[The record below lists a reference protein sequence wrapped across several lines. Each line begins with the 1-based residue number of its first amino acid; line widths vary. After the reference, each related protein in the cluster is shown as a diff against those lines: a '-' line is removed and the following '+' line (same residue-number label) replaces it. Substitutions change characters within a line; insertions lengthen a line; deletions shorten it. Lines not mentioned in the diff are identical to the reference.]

1 MRERERGRE
10 RKVLSYNG
18 REERFSGGNSRES
31 RGMSFGQG
39 RGTHRETNMVKIR
52 GQFNNVYVN
61 VII

>member
-39 RGTHRETNMVKIR
+39 RGDT
-52 GQFNNVYVN
+52 
-61 VII
+61 